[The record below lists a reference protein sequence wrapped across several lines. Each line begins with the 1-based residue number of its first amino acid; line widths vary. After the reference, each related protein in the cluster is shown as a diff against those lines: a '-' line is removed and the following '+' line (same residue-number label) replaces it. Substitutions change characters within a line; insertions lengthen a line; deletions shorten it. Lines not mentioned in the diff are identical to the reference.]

1 MGMPSNFTE
10 ILAAL
15 SSALECAP
23 LQTDERGRVL
33 FGLDEDMGAVLF
45 TEKNEDS
52 GDEAVVACVVVGR
65 PDPEDAELL
74 RDVLCANYTWSASGD
89 GTLAIDE
96 ESGLLVVHRM
106 MELPMPPAS
115 FIDEFSSLV
124 GAARYWRTRLEPAA
138 GTVELLESNG
148 MLRV

>member
-52 GDEAVVACVVVGR
+52 TRNC
-65 PDPEDAELL
+65 
-74 RDVLCANYTWSASGD
+74 CAMFCAPTTCG
-89 GTLAIDE
+89 
-96 ESGLLVVHRM
+96 
-106 MELPMPPAS
+106 PPPATAPWPLTRKAVCW
-115 FIDEFSSLV
+115 SSI
-124 GAARYWRTRLEPAA
+124 A
-138 GTVELLESNG
+138 
-148 MLRV
+148 

>member
-74 RDVLCANYTWSASGD
+74 LG
-89 GTLAIDE
+89 I
-96 ESGLLVVHRM
+96 
-106 MELPMPPAS
+106 
-115 FIDEFSSLV
+115 
-124 GAARYWRTRLEPAA
+124 GA
-138 GTVELLESNG
+138 
-148 MLRV
+148 

>member
-45 TEKNEDS
+45 TEK
-52 GDEAVVACVVVGR
+52 
-65 PDPEDAELL
+65 
-74 RDVLCANYTWSASGD
+74 
-89 GTLAIDE
+89 
-96 ESGLLVVHRM
+96 
-106 MELPMPPAS
+106 
-115 FIDEFSSLV
+115 
-124 GAARYWRTRLEPAA
+124 
-138 GTVELLESNG
+138 SNRN
-148 MLRV
+148 LIIP

>member
-52 GDEAVVACVVVGR
+52 GEEAVVACVGR
-65 PDPEDAELL
+65 RTPRSRRRGNCCAMCCAPLL
-74 RDVLCANYTWSASGD
+74 WSGLGD
-89 GTLAIDE
+89 GTLA
-96 ESGLLVVHRM
+96 
-106 MELPMPPAS
+106 
-115 FIDEFSSLV
+115 
-124 GAARYWRTRLEPAA
+124 
-138 GTVELLESNG
+138 
-148 MLRV
+148 